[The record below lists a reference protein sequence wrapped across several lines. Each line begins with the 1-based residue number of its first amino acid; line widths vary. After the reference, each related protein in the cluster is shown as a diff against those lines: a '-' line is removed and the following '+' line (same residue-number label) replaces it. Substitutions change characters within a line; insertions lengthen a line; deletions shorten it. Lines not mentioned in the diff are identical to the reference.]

1 MTVRDL
7 WAALRRFWLLA
18 LAFFA
23 VIFGVGAAAALVP
36 ASRYGSDVTMLIEP
50 ASAQD
55 FNFGAQQA
63 VQFLMPPAITQVNS
77 AHFESQVRAAL
88 PSDLASAPLDFSADN
103 EPGTGLLTIHATS
116 TDAAVTQPAAR
127 AAAEQI
133 TAHPLSKSVKA
144 ETISPASV
152 STNVSSRQRAV
163 ILLGT
168 GVLGL
173 IAAVFAAVGAQAMRP
188 RPSSAG
194 SVSERFGLDVI
205 GEIPQRRKLQGTA
218 PERANGLGSQ
228 ELLEAF
234 QKLAVNL
241 EILVRTNSMVAVTS
255 WHEREGKTM
264 TTCQLAWALAT
275 LGEPV
280 TVVDCDLRRPG
291 VHRQFGLKAGPGV
304 TEIAGGRPVTPMRQ
318 STPVETLDVIAAGSA
333 GHGHPTAV
341 VGPALQ
347 RIRSE
352 LAGRTILVDTP
363 PLFGA
368 ETSMIATRADAV
380 ILVVDAR
387 RTQPVELDRALQDLK
402 LSNANVLGA
411 VLNRARPV
419 GRRGSGYYYRT
430 PAPVRA
436 KR

>member
-7 WAALRRFWLLA
+7 WAALRRFWLLS

-23 VIFGVGAAAALVP
+23 VIFGVGAAAALLP

-77 AHFESQVRAAL
+77 AHFESQVRSAL
-88 PSDLASAPLDFSADN
+88 PSDLASGPLDFSADN
-103 EPGTGLLTIHATS
+103 GPGTGLLTIHATS

-264 TTCQLAWALAT
+264 TTCQLAWALAARGPNH
-275 LGEPV
+275 LGGHSTSV
-280 TVVDCDLRRPG
+280 RCGDVDDRHPSRRGDP
-291 VHRQFGLKAGPGV
+291 
-304 TEIAGGRPVTPMRQ
+304 GGRRT
-318 STPVETLDVIAAGSA
+318 ENAAGRARQGPPGSEA
-333 GHGHPTAV
+333 LERQRARSRAQPGAPG
-341 VGPALQ
+341 GPAGKRLLLPHA
-347 RIRSE
+347 RSRPRE
-352 LAGRTILVDTP
+352 
-363 PLFGA
+363 
-368 ETSMIATRADAV
+368 
-380 ILVVDAR
+380 
-387 RTQPVELDRALQDLK
+387 ALTK
-402 LSNANVLGA
+402 EAA
-411 VLNRARPV
+411 
-419 GRRGSGYYYRT
+419 
-430 PAPVRA
+430 
-436 KR
+436 

>member
-1 MTVRDL
+1 MTVTDL
-7 WAALRRFWLLA
+7 WAALRRFWLLS
-18 LAFFA
+18 LAVFG
-23 VIFGVGAAAALVP
+23 VIFGVGAVAALAP
-36 ASRYGSDVTMLIEP
+36 ATRYGSDVTMLITP
-50 ASAQD
+50 SSAQD

-63 VQFLMPPAITQVNS
+63 VQFLIPPAITQVNS
-77 AHFESQVRAAL
+77 PHFESQVRDAL
-88 PSDLASAPLDFSADN
+88 PSDLANAPLDLSADD
-103 EPGTGLLTIHATS
+103 EPGTGILTIHATS
-116 TDAAVTQPAAR
+116 TNSAVPLPAAR
-127 AAAEQI
+127 AAAREI
-133 TAHPLSKSVKA
+133 TAHPLSRAVEA
-144 ETISPASV
+144 ETISPATAPES
-152 STNVSSRQRAV
+152 VSSRQRAV
-163 ILLGT
+163 TLLGS

-173 IAAVFAAVGAQAMRP
+173 IAAVFAAVGAQALRP
-188 RPSSAG
+188 RPSDAT

-218 PERANGLGSQ
+218 AERVNGSGAQ

-255 WHEREGKTM
+255 WHEREGKTL
-264 TTCQLAWALAT
+264 TTCQLAWALAS

-280 TVVDCDLRRPG
+280 TVVDFDLRRPS

-304 TEIAGGRPVTPMRQ
+304 TEIAAGRPVDNMRQ
-318 STPVETLDVIAAGSA
+318 RTPVDTLDVIAAGSA
-333 GHGHPTAV
+333 SQGHPTAIV
-341 VGPALQ
+341 ALALE

-352 LAGRTILVDTP
+352 LADRTVIVDTP

-387 RTQPVELDRALQDLK
+387 RTQPAELGSALQDLK

-411 VLNRARPV
+411 VLNRARPT
-419 GRRGSGYYYRT
+419 GRRGSGYYYSR
-430 PAPVRA
+430 PAPSRVRG
-436 KR
+436 